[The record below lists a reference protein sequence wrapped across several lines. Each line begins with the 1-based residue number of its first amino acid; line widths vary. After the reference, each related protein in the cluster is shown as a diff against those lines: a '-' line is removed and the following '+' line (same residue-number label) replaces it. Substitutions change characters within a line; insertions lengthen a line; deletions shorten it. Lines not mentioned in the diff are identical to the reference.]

1 MTEQKTIIS
10 GTGSREARLGDET
23 KHLALS
29 IDRMPLGYIVW
40 DAQYR
45 VLAWNPA
52 AEKIFGWS
60 LAEAQGKCV
69 NELMM
74 PGADLPPDCMRRAA
88 EQDSKTIETVCA
100 GVNKLGKRVVCEW
113 HNTPLREAD
122 GVFTG
127 MISMVNDITDRDQT
141 NRELRESR
149 KFLQTIIDTE
159 PECVKLLDVKSGL
172 IMMNRAGLDMI
183 QADSLEQVKG
193 QFVCPLVASDHQRA
207 FMKLTEDV
215 FEGKSSSLT
224 FEMTGLRGRKLC
236 LETHA
241 VPLRNDKDE
250 IIALLGI
257 TRDVTERKKTEE
269 VLKQERDF
277 TNAVLDTI
285 RSIVLV
291 LDREGRVVRF
301 NRMCEEVSGY
311 AAEEVLGKYVWD
323 MLIPPD
329 QMAEVKGVFK
339 RLMAGMFPNR
349 HENYWVAKDGAH
361 KLIAWSNTALV
372 AADGSVEFV
381 IATGSDMSDRKR
393 LEDQLRQSQK
403 MESIGTLAGGIAHDF
418 NNILTAI
425 IGYASLLQMKMREGD
440 PQRHSV
446 EQILSSANRAATLTQ
461 GLLAYSRKQVLN
473 AQPLNINEIIRKVEL
488 LLRRLIGEDIELRTL
503 LTEQD
508 VTVLADAGQIEQ
520 VLMNLATNARD
531 AMPDGGHLYIE
542 TEQEVLDEQSAGM
555 HEINKP
561 GVYAVISITDSGT
574 GMDEK
579 TRGRIFDPFF
589 TTKEVGKGTGLG
601 LAMAYG
607 IVKQHNGAIVV
618 SSELGRGSTFKIY
631 LPVVAVAEKQALS
644 VNLPAILGGTE
655 TILLAEDDQ
664 VVRELTSHVLQQF
677 GYRVIE
683 ATDGEDAVNKY
694 MQNRGNVKLLL
705 LDVIMPKK
713 NGKEVYAKISIFK
726 PGIKALFLSGY
737 TADIMEQKGLIDPG
751 FSFIMKPVPVNE
763 LLRRIRA
770 ILDGTNR

>member
-1 MTEQKTIIS
+1 MTEQKTNTS
-10 GTGSREARLGDET
+10 DTGSRAVPLIDET
-23 KHLALS
+23 SQLALS

-40 DAQYR
+40 SAQYR
-45 VLAWNPA
+45 VLEWNPA

-60 LAEAQGKCV
+60 LAEARGKCV

-74 PGADLPPDCMRRAA
+74 PGADLPPDCMRRAS
-88 EQDSKTIETVCA
+88 EQGSKTVETVCA
-100 GVNKLGKRVVCEW
+100 GVNKRGKRVVCEW
-113 HNTPLREAD
+113 HNTPVRNAGGAL
-122 GVFTG
+122 TG

-149 KFLQTIIDTE
+149 KFLQTIIDSE
-159 PECVKLLDVKSGL
+159 PECVKLLDAKAALV
-172 IMMNRAGLDMI
+172 MMNRAGLDMI
-183 QADSLEQVKG
+183 QAESLEQVKG
-193 QFVCPLVASDHQRA
+193 QCICPLVSAEHAPA
-207 FMKLTEDV
+207 FMKLTEEV
-215 FEGKSSSLT
+215 FEGGSGSLT
-224 FEMTGLRGRKLC
+224 FEMTGLRGRKLW

-257 TRDVTERKKTEE
+257 TRDVSERIKTEE
-269 VLKQERDF
+269 ILKQERDF
-277 TNAVLDTI
+277 TNAVLETV
-285 RSIVLV
+285 RSMVLV
-291 LDREGRVVRF
+291 LDRDGRVIRF

-311 AAEEVLGKYVWD
+311 SAEEVLGKFLWD
-323 MLIPPD
+323 LLIPPE
-329 QMAEVKGVFK
+329 QVAEVKGVFS
-339 RLMAGMFPNR
+339 RLQAGMFPNR
-349 HENYWVAKDGAH
+349 HENYWVAKDGTR
-361 KLIAWSNTALV
+361 KLIAWSTTALL

-381 IATGSDMSDRKR
+381 LPTGTDMSERKR

-425 IGYASLLQMKMREGD
+425 IGYASLLQMKMREQD
-440 PQRHSV
+440 PLRHSV
-446 EQILSSANRAATLTQ
+446 DQILSSANRAATLTQ
-461 GLLAYSRKQVLN
+461 GLLAYSRKQILN

-503 LTEQD
+503 LTDQE

-531 AMPDGGHLYIE
+531 AMPDGGNLYIE
-542 TEQEVLDEQSAGM
+542 TEQEVVDEHSAST
-555 HEINKP
+555 HEISKP
-561 GVYAVISITDSGT
+561 GVYAVISVTDSGI

-579 TRGRIFDPFF
+579 TRDRIFDPFF

-618 SSELGRGSTFKIY
+618 STELGRGSTFKIY
-631 LPVVAVAEKQALS
+631 LPVVPVEQKHALS
-644 VNLPAILGGTE
+644 VDLPAILGGSE

-683 ATDGEDAVNKY
+683 AVDGEDAVNKY
-694 MQNRGNVKLLL
+694 MQNRGAVKLLL

-713 NGKEVYAKISIFK
+713 NGKEVYSKIVIFE

-737 TADIMEQKGLIDPG
+737 TADIMQQKGLIEPG
-751 FSFIMKPVPVNE
+751 FNFIMKPVPVNE
-763 LLRRIRA
+763 LLRRIRSL
-770 ILDGTNR
+770 LDGISR